1 MTNNEIQILIDK
13 YLEGM
18 TTPEEEFSLACEL
31 QRQDIPEEWKAIRL
45 MLGDLALGEAEYDAI
60 ITPPQPLPREEPT
73 PNPSQKEGSIKS
85 LTLRGRFGGGFHWW
99 RLVAAACVAALLIV
113 FLGPPKKVV
122 PKEPQIA
129 KVETGEKK
137 KPLPQPL
144 PREGSKK
151 PVLNSSRREKPN
163 HNPSRRVGRIKSL
176 PPQERLEGAS
186 YGSEEPTE
194 PITGNTKLRPVE
206 EGDIVPYED
215 PMVQFAEQARALRE
229 RGNRVI
235 HRVSM
240 NSIPSDNYPLNDL

>member
-1 MTNNEIQILIDK
+1 MTDKDIQILIDK

-18 TTPEEEFSLACEL
+18 TTPEEELSLAREL
-31 QRQDIPEEWKAIRL
+31 QRPGLPEEWKAIRL
-45 MLGDLALGEAEYDAI
+45 MLGDLALGEAEYDAV

-85 LTLRGRFGGGFHWW
+85 LTLRGRFGGGFHWVT
-99 RLVAAACVAALLIV
+99 LLAAACVAALLIV

-129 KVETGEKK
+129 KVETGQKK
-137 KPLPQPL
+137 KPLPKPL

-151 PVLNSSRREKPN
+151 PALNSSRREKPN
-163 HNPSRRVGRIKSL
+163 PSRKVGRIKSL
-176 PPQERLEGAS
+176 PSRGRLEGAS

-194 PITGNTKLRPVE
+194 PVTEKTTLQPVE

-229 RGNRVI
+229 RGSRVI
-235 HRVSM
+235 QRVSM
-240 NSIPSDNYPLNDL
+240 NSNPTNNNTLNDL

>member
-18 TTPEEEFSLACEL
+18 TAPEEELSLAREL

-45 MLGDLALGEAEYDAI
+45 MLSDLALGEAEYDAI

-85 LTLRGRFGGGFHWW
+85 LTLRGRFGGGFHWGM
-99 RLVAAACVAALLIV
+99 LVAAACVAALLIV
-113 FLGPPKKVV
+113 FLGPSKKDV

-129 KVETGEKK
+129 KVETGQKK
-137 KPLPQPL
+137 KPLPKPL

-151 PVLNSSRREKPN
+151 PVLNSSRREKPT
-163 HNPSRRVGRIKSL
+163 PSRRVGRIKSL
-176 PPQERLEGAS
+176 PSRGRLEGVS

-194 PITGNTKLRPVE
+194 PVIEKTTLRSVE
-206 EGDIVPYED
+206 EGDIIPYED

-235 HRVSM
+235 QLVSM
-240 NSIPSDNYPLNDL
+240 NGLPSDNYPLNDL

>member
-1 MTNNEIQILIDK
+1 MTDKDIQILIEK

-18 TTPEEEFSLACEL
+18 TTPEEELSLAREL
-31 QRQDIPEEWKAIRL
+31 QRPGLPEEWQAIRL

-60 ITPPQPLPREEPT
+60 ITPPQPLPREER
-73 PNPSQKEGSIKS
+73 IKS
-85 LTLRGRFGGGFHWW
+85 LTLRGRFGGGFHWGM
-99 RLVAAACVAALLIV
+99 LVAAACVAALLIV

-137 KPLPQPL
+137 EPLPKPI

-151 PVLNSSRREKPN
+151 PTLNSSRREKPN
-163 HNPSRRVGRIKSL
+163 PSRKVGRIKSL
-176 PPQERLEGAS
+176 PPRGRLEGAS

-194 PITGNTKLRPVE
+194 PVTEKSTLRPVE

-229 RGNRVI
+229 RGSRVI
-235 HRVSM
+235 QRVSM
-240 NSIPSDNYPLNDL
+240 NSNPTNNNTLNDL

>member
-1 MTNNEIQILIDK
+1 MTDKDIQILIDK

-18 TTPEEEFSLACEL
+18 TTPEEELSLAREL
-31 QRQDIPEEWKAIRL
+31 QRQDMPEEWKAIRL

-85 LTLRGRFGGGFHWW
+85 LTLRGRLGGGFHWGM
-99 RLVAAACVAALLIV
+99 LVAAACVAALVIV

-137 KPLPQPL
+137 EPLPKPL

-151 PVLNSSRREKPN
+151 PTLNSSRREKP
-163 HNPSRRVGRIKSL
+163 NPSRRVGRIKSL
-176 PPQERLEGAS
+176 PPHGRLEGVS

-194 PITGNTKLRPVE
+194 PVTENTTLRPVE
-206 EGDIVPYED
+206 EGDVIPFED

-235 HRVSM
+235 QRVSM
-240 NSIPSDNYPLNDL
+240 NSIPPDNYPLNDL